1 MERDFLPPK
10 SEILY
15 QLFSVYTVYV
25 HRILPSP
32 IHSPS
37 VQQIL
42 VVFYVTG
49 IGDLTNKAIGIS
61 VLMEITGGHCKMNK
75 LTR

>member
-10 SEILY
+10 SGILY

-37 VQQIL
+37 MQQIL

-49 IGDLTNKAIGIS
+49 TGDLANNKAIGGFCS
-61 VLMEITGGHCKMNK
+61 HGDYWGTLQNE
-75 LTR
+75 